1 MRDRAGVVIRAGLTG
16 GNIMPAH
23 TPPMWLARGKV
34 MPVCG
39 AQVLQGV
46 ARLFITG

>member
-23 TPPMWLARGKV
+23 IPAVGLARGKV

-39 AQVLQGV
+39 ARGFRAV